1 MGQAA
6 RKQGGSSPE
15 PVVVMLSLDEI
26 RPNKLNPRTP
36 NETDPDIVELADS
49 IRGVGLLQPIVV
61 TPGGV
66 VIAGHRRLA
75 ACSMAGLNQVPAV
88 IQIALPG
95 SSRGTAECRQRGRAS
110 NDDEE
115 DEMTAT
121 TTRPS
126 MRTTPVLFSRQ
137 RQLLQLLDA
146 LGGTSGMLDFQKR
159 LFLYC
164 QEASTG
170 EAPYDFVP
178 YKFGAFSFT
187 SYADRRK
194 LIERGLLEDEDGWQI
209 TAEGRKI
216 IGRTMDMHLAAFAER
231 YRGLHGDTLVAD
243 TYRRFPF
250 FATRSEI
257 AERVLK
263 GDDAALARIKAV
275 RARATGPTL
284 STIGYE
290 GHTLESYLVTL
301 LKNGVTLLCDVR
313 RNPIS
318 RKYGFSKRLL
328 SQSSENVGIRYEHL
342 PELGV
347 ASEQRQSL
355 DTQADYDAL
364 FADYKRTCLPEQGA
378 ALEKIEGWIGKG
390 ERVTLTCYEHLPN
403 QCHRHCVAEAL
414 EGRAAKT
421 LAARHL

>member
-1 MGQAA
+1 M
-6 RKQGGSSPE
+6 
-15 PVVVMLSLDEI
+15 
-26 RPNKLNPRTP
+26 
-36 NETDPDIVELADS
+36 
-49 IRGVGLLQPIVV
+49 
-61 TPGGV
+61 
-66 VIAGHRRLA
+66 
-75 ACSMAGLNQVPAV
+75 
-88 IQIALPG
+88 
-95 SSRGTAECRQRGRAS
+95 
-110 NDDEE
+110 
-115 DEMTAT
+115 T
-121 TTRPS
+121 TTTARTS
-126 MRTTPVLFSRQ
+126 TRTTPMLFSRQ

-146 LGGTSGMLDFQKR
+146 LGGTSGMLDFQKL

-216 IGRTMDMHLAAFAER
+216 IGRTMDMQLAAFAKR
-231 YRGLHGDTLVAD
+231 HRGLHGDALVAD

-275 RARATGPTL
+275 RAKLTGPAL

-290 GHTLESYLVTL
+290 GHTLESYLTVL
-301 LKNGVTLLCDVR
+301 LKSGVTILCDVR

-318 RKYGFSKRLL
+318 RKYGFSKNTLARGC
-328 SQSSENVGIRYEHL
+328 EGVGIRYEHL
-342 PELGV
+342 PELGI

-364 FADYKRTCLPEQGA
+364 FADYERTWLPKQGA
-378 ALEKIEGWIGKG
+378 ALKKIQGWMDAGD
-390 ERVTLTCYEHLPN
+390 RVTLTCYEHQPN

-414 EGRAAKT
+414 EGKSSKELTAK
-421 LAARHL
+421 HL

>member
-1 MGQAA
+1 
-6 RKQGGSSPE
+6 
-15 PVVVMLSLDEI
+15 
-26 RPNKLNPRTP
+26 
-36 NETDPDIVELADS
+36 
-49 IRGVGLLQPIVV
+49 
-61 TPGGV
+61 
-66 VIAGHRRLA
+66 
-75 ACSMAGLNQVPAV
+75 
-88 IQIALPG
+88 
-95 SSRGTAECRQRGRAS
+95 
-110 NDDEE
+110 
-115 DEMTAT
+115 MTAT
-121 TTRPS
+121 TARTSTRS
-126 MRTTPVLFSRQ
+126 TPMLFSRQ

-146 LGGTSGMLDFQKR
+146 LGGTSGMLDFQKL

-164 QEASTG
+164 QESSTG

-216 IGRTMDMHLAAFAER
+216 IGRTMDMQLAAFAKR
-231 YRGLHGDTLVAD
+231 HRGLHGDALVAD

-275 RARATGPTL
+275 RTKATGPAL

-290 GHTLESYLVTL
+290 GHTLESYLTIL
-301 LKNGVTLLCDVR
+301 LKSGVTILCDVR

-318 RKYGFSKRLL
+318 RKYGFSKNTLARGC
-328 SQSSENVGIRYEHL
+328 EGVGIRYEHL
-342 PELGV
+342 PELGI

-364 FADYKRTCLPEQGA
+364 FADYERTWLPKQGS
-378 ALEKIEGWIGKG
+378 ALKKIQGWIEAG
-390 ERVTLTCYEHLPN
+390 ERVTLTCYEHQPN

-414 EGRAAKT
+414 AGKASKDLTAK
-421 LAARHL
+421 HL

>member
-1 MGQAA
+1 
-6 RKQGGSSPE
+6 
-15 PVVVMLSLDEI
+15 
-26 RPNKLNPRTP
+26 
-36 NETDPDIVELADS
+36 
-49 IRGVGLLQPIVV
+49 
-61 TPGGV
+61 
-66 VIAGHRRLA
+66 
-75 ACSMAGLNQVPAV
+75 
-88 IQIALPG
+88 
-95 SSRGTAECRQRGRAS
+95 
-110 NDDEE
+110 
-115 DEMTAT
+115 MTAT
-121 TTRPS
+121 TARTS
-126 MRTTPVLFSRQ
+126 TRTTPMLFSRQ

-146 LGGTSGMLDFQKR
+146 LGGTSGMLDFQKL

-216 IGRTMDMHLAAFAER
+216 IGRTMDMQLAAFAKR
-231 YRGLHGDTLVAD
+231 HRSLHGDALVAD

-275 RARATGPTL
+275 RAKATGPAL

-290 GHTLESYLVTL
+290 GHTLESYLTVL
-301 LKNGVTLLCDVR
+301 LKSGVTILCDVR

-318 RKYGFSKRLL
+318 RKYGFSKNTLARGC
-328 SQSSENVGIRYEHL
+328 EGVGIRYEHL
-342 PELGV
+342 PELGI

-364 FADYKRTCLPEQGA
+364 FADYERTWLPKQGA
-378 ALEKIEGWIGKG
+378 ALKKIQGWMDAGD
-390 ERVTLTCYEHLPN
+390 RVTLTCYEHQPN

-414 EGRAAKT
+414 EGKSSKELTAK
-421 LAARHL
+421 HL

>member
-1 MGQAA
+1 
-6 RKQGGSSPE
+6 
-15 PVVVMLSLDEI
+15 
-26 RPNKLNPRTP
+26 
-36 NETDPDIVELADS
+36 
-49 IRGVGLLQPIVV
+49 
-61 TPGGV
+61 
-66 VIAGHRRLA
+66 
-75 ACSMAGLNQVPAV
+75 
-88 IQIALPG
+88 
-95 SSRGTAECRQRGRAS
+95 
-110 NDDEE
+110 
-115 DEMTAT
+115 MTAT
-121 TTRPS
+121 TTRTS
-126 MRTTPVLFSRQ
+126 TRTTPMLFSRQ

-146 LGGTSGMLDFQKR
+146 LGGTSCMLDFQKL

-164 QEASTG
+164 QESSTG

-216 IGRTMDMHLAAFAER
+216 IGRTMDMQLAAFAKR
-231 YRGLHGDTLVAD
+231 HRGLHGDALVAD

-263 GDDAALARIKAV
+263 GDDDALARIKAV
-275 RARATGPTL
+275 RTKATGPAL

-290 GHTLESYLVTL
+290 GHTLESYLTIL
-301 LKNGVTLLCDVR
+301 LKSGVTLLCDVR
-313 RNPIS
+313 RNPMS
-318 RKYGFSKRLL
+318 RKYGFSKNTLARGC
-328 SQSSENVGIRYEHL
+328 EGVGIRYEHL
-342 PELGV
+342 PELGI

-364 FADYKRTCLPEQGA
+364 FADYERTWLPKQGS
-378 ALEKIEGWIGKG
+378 ALKQIQGWIEAG
-390 ERVTLTCYEHLPN
+390 ERVTLTCYEHQPN

-414 EGRAAKT
+414 AGKFGKDLSAK
-421 LAARHL
+421 HL